1 MPRLIGLVVIV
12 LFIALL
18 AVMRPRLPA
27 SLLARGW
34 RAINRSDGGDP
45 AWVIYYLGDMPKELI
60 PSDARSLEDTV
71 RTVGAA
77 LLAIPVFL
85 LLALFVLA
93 P

>member
-1 MPRLIGLVVIV
+1 
-12 LFIALL
+12 
-18 AVMRPRLPA
+18 
-27 SLLARGW
+27 
-34 RAINRSDGGDP
+34 
-45 AWVIYYLGDMPKELI
+45 MPKELI